1 MSGQPRPTR
10 SRSISVLTPA
20 DLPERGS
27 PRAAAPHPSIRP
39 TTHLPTPRDGPT
51 RESSLFLPLY
61 FSFFFSSG
69 LAPTSSTSHSSSRTE
84 SPLPF
89 ISVRIL
95 AAKRTRV
102 TLPWG
107 LHAAKGTVRH
117 RSGIRMI
124 VGINNEGEPFPLLSR
139 QRDEE
144 GRRKKRRRRRRSDGW
159 KTKRK
164 KKKGGK
170 REAVISVG
178 RAGCIRSNIMQAH
191 TGSLLECVR
200 SLGSCPPLSSPP
212 RGRSA
217 AHYTAYTQNIRPRVR
232 ENGSA
237 RRDSASVRVW
247 VYASLAPLAR
257 ACPPYLRASAN
268 AGAASLRICM
278 CVYIRLTLPA

>member
-27 PRAAAPHPSIRP
+27 PRAAAPHPPIRP
-39 TTHLPTPRDGPT
+39 TTHLPTPRNGPT
-51 RESSLFLPLY
+51 RESSPFLPLY

-107 LHAAKGTVRH
+107 LHATKGTARH
-117 RSGIRMI
+117 RSGIGTR

-144 GRRKKRRRRRRSDGW
+144 GRRPDGW
-159 KTKRK
+159 KMKRK
-164 KKKGGK
+164 KKKEGK

-191 TGSLLECVR
+191 TDSLLECVR
-200 SLGSCPPLSSPP
+200 SLGSCPPYYRRHRAAAP
-212 RGRSA
+212 RRA
-217 AHYTAYTQNIRPRVR
+217 IQRT
-232 ENGSA
+232 
-237 RRDSASVRVW
+237 RR
-247 VYASLAPLAR
+247 
-257 ACPPYLRASAN
+257 
-268 AGAASLRICM
+268 
-278 CVYIRLTLPA
+278 T

>member
-1 MSGQPRPTR
+1 MIVQVVSGQPRPTR

-27 PRAAAPHPSIRP
+27 PRAAAPHPPIRP
-39 TTHLPTPRDGPT
+39 TTHLSTPRDGPT
-51 RESSLFLPLY
+51 RESSPFLPLY
-61 FSFFFSSG
+61 RSLSLSFSPAA
-69 LAPTSSTSHSSSRTE
+69 LAPASFTSHSSSRTE

-107 LHAAKGTVRH
+107 LHAAKGTARH
-117 RSGIRMI
+117 RSGIKTR

-144 GRRKKRRRRRRSDGW
+144 GRRQRRRRRSDGW

-191 TGSLLECVR
+191 TDSLLECVR
-200 SLGSCPPLSSPP
+200 SLGSCPPHYRRHRAAAP
-212 RGRSA
+212 RRA
-217 AHYTAYTQNIRPRVR
+217 VR
-232 ENGSA
+232 RT
-237 RRDSASVRVW
+237 RR
-247 VYASLAPLAR
+247 
-257 ACPPYLRASAN
+257 
-268 AGAASLRICM
+268 
-278 CVYIRLTLPA
+278 T